1 MSEKKSPKPIH
12 ASCVSINEV
21 GVLLRG
27 PSGSGK
33 SDLTLRLIG
42 NGAILVADDQ
52 VQLLDVAGSLMA
64 KAPDKLAGK
73 LEVRGCGIFS
83 FPRLESVTVRL
94 VVDLV
99 PRIDVQR
106 LPKPASCRLFGFELP
121 HYQLHAFDSSCSLK
135 VIKLSKQVASNG
147 Q

>member
-1 MSEKKSPKPIH
+1 MPKSLH
-12 ASCVSINEV
+12 ASCVSMNEI
-21 GVLLRG
+21 GILLRG

-33 SDLTLRLIG
+33 SDLTLRLMAE
-42 NGAILVADDQ
+42 GAMLVADDQ
-52 VQLLDVAGSLMA
+52 VQLTDVAGSLVA
-64 KAPDKLAGK
+64 RAPDKLAGK
-73 LEVRGCGIFS
+73 LEVRGCGILA
-83 FPRLESVTVRL
+83 FPILESVTVRL

-106 LPKPASCRLFGFELP
+106 LPKPSSCRLFGFELP
-121 HYQLHAFDSSCSLK
+121 LYQLHAFDSSCSLK

>member
-1 MSEKKSPKPIH
+1 VSEKAPQPLH

-42 NGAILVADDQ
+42 DGAMLVADYQ
-52 VQLLDVAGSLMA
+52 VQLKDVAGSLEA
-64 KAPDKLAGK
+64 RAPDLLAGK
-73 LEVRGCGIFS
+73 LEVRGCGILV
-83 FPRLESVTVRL
+83 FPRLESVVVHL

-99 PRIDVQR
+99 PRLDVQR
-106 LPKPASCRLFGFELP
+106 LPKPGSCQLFGFELP
-121 HYQLHAFDSSCSLK
+121 LYQLHAFDSSCSLK
-135 VIKLSKQVASNG
+135 IIKLSKQVALNG
-147 Q
+147 

>member
-1 MSEKKSPKPIH
+1 MSEKTLKPLH

-21 GVLLRG
+21 GILLRG

-42 NGAILVADDQ
+42 DGAILVADDQ
-52 VQLLDVAGSLMA
+52 VQLTVVAGSLMA
-64 KAPDKLAGK
+64 RAPDLLAGK
-73 LEVRGCGIFS
+73 LEVRGCGILA
-83 FPRLESVTVRL
+83 FPRLDSVAVHL

-106 LPKPASCRLFGFELP
+106 LPKPESCRLFGFELP
-121 HYQLHAFDSSCSLK
+121 LYQLHAFDSSCSLK
-135 VIKLSKQVASNG
+135 IIKLSKQVASNG

>member
-1 MSEKKSPKPIH
+1 VSEKTLKPLH

-21 GVLLRG
+21 GILLRG

-42 NGAILVADDQ
+42 DGAILVADDQ
-52 VQLLDVAGSLMA
+52 VQLTVVAGSLMA
-64 KAPDKLAGK
+64 RAPDLLAGK
-73 LEVRGCGIFS
+73 LEVRGCGILA
-83 FPRLESVTVRL
+83 FPRLESVAVHL

-106 LPKPASCRLFGFELP
+106 LPKPESCRLFGFELP
-121 HYQLHAFDSSCSLK
+121 LYQLHAFDSSCSLK
-135 VIKLSKQVASNG
+135 IIKLSKQVASNG

>member
-1 MSEKKSPKPIH
+1 MSEKTLKPLH

-21 GVLLRG
+21 GILLRG

-42 NGAILVADDQ
+42 DGAILVADDQ
-52 VQLLDVAGSLMA
+52 VQLTVVAGSLMA
-64 KAPDKLAGK
+64 RAPDLLAGK
-73 LEVRGCGIFS
+73 LEVRGCGILA
-83 FPRLESVTVRL
+83 FPRLESVAVHL

-106 LPKPASCRLFGFELP
+106 LPKPESCRLFGFELP
-121 HYQLHAFDSSCSLK
+121 LYQLHAFDSSCSLK
-135 VIKLSKQVASNG
+135 IIKLSKQVASNG

>member
-1 MSEKKSPKPIH
+1 MSEKTLKPLH

-21 GVLLRG
+21 GILLRG

-42 NGAILVADDQ
+42 DGAILVADDQ
-52 VQLLDVAGSLMA
+52 VQLTVVAGSLMA
-64 KAPDKLAGK
+64 RAPDLLAGK
-73 LEVRGCGIFS
+73 LEVRGCGILA
-83 FPRLESVTVRL
+83 FPRLESVAVHL

-106 LPKPASCRLFGFELP
+106 LPKPESCRLFGFELP
-121 HYQLHAFDSSCSLK
+121 LYQLHAFDSSCSLK
-135 VIKLSKQVASNG
+135 IIKLSKQVASNG
-147 Q
+147 R